1 MGSSFSMP
9 FLQLLVT
16 QNIQARIFFQL
27 QLPAVQQLQIS
38 SKHLFVVQGNRLML
52 LTRVHE
58 LKPTMYHNTPLFVC
72 EHVTYIKTSGVT
84 YYTLC
89 SQTDSLT

>member
-38 SKHLFVVQGNRLML
+38 SKHFRMKRSKRQKHMLFEKCYFL
-52 LTRVHE
+52 LGLLRQKVHE
-58 LKPTMYHNTPLFVC
+58 QLSRYLLDIEFQCTGP
-72 EHVTYIKTSGVT
+72 
-84 YYTLC
+84 
-89 SQTDSLT
+89 